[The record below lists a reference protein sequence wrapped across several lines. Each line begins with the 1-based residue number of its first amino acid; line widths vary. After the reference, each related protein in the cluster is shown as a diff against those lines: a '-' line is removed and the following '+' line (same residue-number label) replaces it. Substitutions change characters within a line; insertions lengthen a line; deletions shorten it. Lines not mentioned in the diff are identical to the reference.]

1 MNKVT
6 IKNKYPIPRIDYL
19 FYQLQGATNF
29 WKIDVKS
36 SYHQLRFRKSDIP
49 KTAFKTR
56 YGHYEFV
63 VVSFGLANAP
73 TTFIDLM
80 NRMFKQY
87 LDFFV
92 IVFNDDI
99 VIYSRS
105 AKEHASHL
113 TVVLLTLKD
122 RQLFSMFSKCEFW
135 LQSVA
140 FLGDI
145 VSTKGSE

>member
-1 MNKVT
+1 M
-6 IKNKYPIPRIDYL
+6 
-19 FYQLQGATNF
+19 
-29 WKIDVKS
+29 
-36 SYHQLRFRKSDIP
+36 
-49 KTAFKTR
+49 
-56 YGHYEFV
+56 
-63 VVSFGLANAP
+63 SFGLANAP
-73 TTFIDLM
+73 ATLMDLI
-80 NRMFKQY
+80 NRVFKQY
-87 LDFFV
+87 LDMFV
-92 IVFNDDI
+92 IVFIDDI
-99 VIYSRS
+99 LIYSRS